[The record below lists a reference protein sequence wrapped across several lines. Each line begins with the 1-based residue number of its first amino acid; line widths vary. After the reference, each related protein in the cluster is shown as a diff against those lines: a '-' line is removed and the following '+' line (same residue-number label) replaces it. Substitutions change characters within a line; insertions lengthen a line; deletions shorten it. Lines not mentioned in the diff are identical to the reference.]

1 MISKEGFILGKEEF
15 VDYLNFIKDQYKKQ
29 DTLISAFE
37 TLCPGHYCDTYIYEE
52 YEAHLIKL
60 LQSIMNDKDD
70 DIGIFMYE
78 VEYIDHDLDKINK
91 AWLPTGEDGKPLY
104 ASPETLY
111 DYLISKK

>member
-52 YEAHLIKL
+52 YEAHLLKL
-60 LQSIMNDKDD
+60 LQNIMGDKDD

-104 ASPETLY
+104 TSPETLY

>member
-1 MISKEGFILGKEEF
+1 MTSKEGFMLSKEEF

-52 YEAHLIKL
+52 YEARLIKL

-91 AWLPTGEDGKPLY
+91 AWLPTREDGKPLY
-104 ASPETLY
+104 TSPETLY